1 MTTTFPISLILLL
14 VFSERVWRQG
24 YNVKV
29 AILLPIF
36 PLPLVLFPSIPL
48 PLHIFEPRY
57 KEMVGECLEK
67 NAVFGIIHAKQEEMA
82 EVGCTARILDVIKR
96 YDDGRLDILTQGLR
110 RFEILRVNEER
121 SFLRAEVSFFD
132 DEGGDAAEAARKQ
145 LVHLHKQLLALSGEQ
160 NPEIPTENSPAL
172 AFEVAAKVPLDLE
185 FKQSLLGIRS
195 EAERVATLIAY
206 YEALIPKIS
215 RALHIR
221 TKAGGN
227 GHAH

>member
-1 MTTTFPISLILLL
+1 MI
-14 VFSERVWRQG
+14 VV
-24 YNVKV
+24 N
-29 AILLPIF
+29 LLPIF
-36 PLPLVLFPSIPL
+36 PLPLVLFPTIPL

-132 DEGGDAAEAARKQ
+132 DEGGSDAAEAARKQ
-145 LVHLHKQLLALSGEQ
+145 LLHLHKQLLALSGEQ
-160 NPEIPTENSPAL
+160 NPEIPVENSPAL

-221 TKAGGN
+221 TKAGSN

>member
-1 MTTTFPISLILLL
+1 M
-14 VFSERVWRQG
+14 VVE
-24 YNVKV
+24 N
-29 AILLPIF
+29 LLPIF
-36 PLPLVLFPSIPL
+36 PLPLVLFPTIVL

-57 KEMVGECLEK
+57 KEMIGECLK
-67 NAVFGIIHAKQEEMA
+67 HSSMFGIIHAKQEEMA
-82 EVGCTARILDVIKR
+82 EIGCTAKILDVTKR
-96 YDDGRLDILTQGLR
+96 YEDGRLDILTQGLR

-121 SFLRAEVSFFD
+121 SFLRAEVSYFD
-132 DEGGDAAEAARKQ
+132 DEGGDAGGDARKQ
-145 LVHLHKQLLALSGEQ
+145 LLNLHKQLLALSGEQ
-160 NPEIPTENSPAL
+160 NPETPSEDSPAL

-195 EAERVATLIAY
+195 EGERVSTLVAY

-221 TKAGGN
+221 TKAGSN

>member
-1 MTTTFPISLILLL
+1 VGVES
-14 VFSERVWRQG
+14 
-24 YNVKV
+24 
-29 AILLPIF
+29 LLPIF
-36 PLPLVLFPSIPL
+36 PLPLVLFPTIPL

-57 KEMVGECLEK
+57 KEMIGECLER
-67 NAVFGIIHAKQEEMA
+67 NAVFGIIHARQEEMA
-82 EVGCTARILDVIKR
+82 EIGCTAKILDVIKR
-96 YDDGRLDILTQGLR
+96 YEDGRLDILAQGLR

-121 SFLRAEVSFFD
+121 AFLRAEVSYFD
-132 DEGGDAAEAARKQ
+132 DEGSDADGETRKQ
-145 LVHLHKQLLALSGEQ
+145 LLNLHKQLLALSGEK
-160 NPEIPTENSPAL
+160 NPETPSQDSPAL

-195 EAERVATLIAY
+195 EGERVSTLVAY
-206 YEALIPKIS
+206 YEALIPKIT

>member
-1 MTTTFPISLILLL
+1 VGVES
-14 VFSERVWRQG
+14 
-24 YNVKV
+24 
-29 AILLPIF
+29 LLPIF
-36 PLPLVLFPSIPL
+36 PLPLVLFPTIPL

-57 KEMVGECLEK
+57 KEMIGECLER
-67 NAVFGIIHAKQEEMA
+67 NAVFGIIHARQEEMA
-82 EVGCTARILDVIKR
+82 EIGCTAKILDVIKR
-96 YDDGRLDILTQGLR
+96 YEDGRLDILAQGLR

-121 SFLRAEVSFFD
+121 AFLRAEVSYFD
-132 DEGGDAAEAARKQ
+132 DEGSDADGETRKQ
-145 LVHLHKQLLALSGEQ
+145 LLNLHKQLLALSGEK
-160 NPEIPTENSPAL
+160 NPETPSQDSPAL

-195 EAERVATLIAY
+195 ESERVSTLVAY
-206 YEALIPKIS
+206 YEALIPKIT

>member
-1 MTTTFPISLILLL
+1 MGVES
-14 VFSERVWRQG
+14 
-24 YNVKV
+24 
-29 AILLPIF
+29 LLPIF
-36 PLPLVLFPSIPL
+36 PLPLVLFPTIPL

-57 KEMVGECLEK
+57 KEMIGECLER
-67 NAVFGIIHAKQEEMA
+67 NAVFGIIHARQEEMA
-82 EVGCTARILDVIKR
+82 EIGCTAKILDVIKR
-96 YDDGRLDILTQGLR
+96 YEDGRLDILAQGLR

-121 SFLRAEVSFFD
+121 AFLRAEVSYFD
-132 DEGGDAAEAARKQ
+132 DEGSDADGETRKQ
-145 LVHLHKQLLALSGEQ
+145 LLNLHKQLLALSGEK
-160 NPEIPTENSPAL
+160 NPETPSQDSPAL

-195 EAERVATLIAY
+195 EGERVSTLVAY
-206 YEALIPKIS
+206 YEALIPKIT

>member
-1 MTTTFPISLILLL
+1 MGVES
-14 VFSERVWRQG
+14 
-24 YNVKV
+24 
-29 AILLPIF
+29 LLPIF
-36 PLPLVLFPSIPL
+36 PLPLVLFPTIPL

-57 KEMVGECLEK
+57 KEMIGECLER
-67 NAVFGIIHAKQEEMA
+67 NAVFGIIHARQEEMA
-82 EVGCTARILDVIKR
+82 EIGCTAKILDVIKR
-96 YDDGRLDILTQGLR
+96 YEDGRLDILAQGLR

-121 SFLRAEVSFFD
+121 AFLRAEVSYFD
-132 DEGGDAAEAARKQ
+132 DEGSDADGETRKQ
-145 LVHLHKQLLALSGEQ
+145 LLNLHKQLLALSGEK
-160 NPEIPTENSPAL
+160 NPETPSQDSPAL

-195 EAERVATLIAY
+195 ESERVSTLVAY
-206 YEALIPKIS
+206 YEALIPKIT

>member
-1 MTTTFPISLILLL
+1 VGVES
-14 VFSERVWRQG
+14 
-24 YNVKV
+24 
-29 AILLPIF
+29 LLPIF
-36 PLPLVLFPSIPL
+36 PLPLVLFPTIPL

-57 KEMVGECLEK
+57 KEMIGECLEC
-67 NAVFGIIHAKQEEMA
+67 NAVFGIIHARQEEMA
-82 EVGCTARILDVIKR
+82 EIGCTAKILDVIKR
-96 YDDGRLDILTQGLR
+96 YEDGRLDILAQGLR

-121 SFLRAEVSFFD
+121 AFLRAEVSYFD
-132 DEGGDAAEAARKQ
+132 DEGSDADGEARKQ
-145 LVHLHKQLLALSGEQ
+145 LLNLHKQLLALSGEK
-160 NPEIPTENSPAL
+160 NPETPSEGSPAL

-195 EAERVATLIAY
+195 EGERVSTLVAY
-206 YEALIPKIS
+206 YEALIPKIT